1 MKKIENKIN
10 KGEIIIY
17 QTPDG
22 SADLEVRLDGETV
35 WLTQAQMAELFQR
48 ERTVISKHIRNIF
61 TEGELQENLVCANFA
76 HTRRHGAIDDKTQT
90 SIVKLYNLDVII
102 SVGYRVKSQR
112 GTQFRIWA
120 NRTLKDYLIKGYAV
134 NQKIKIE
141 QLDDLKKTVKLL
153 SNVIKHKE
161 LTADEAAG
169 LLKVITDYAYALDTL
184 DSYDYQR
191 LSIKR
196 TTKTNK
202 FQATYNNA
210 MEAVEQ
216 LKQNFAASDLFAR
229 EKDKSFHSSIAA
241 IYQTFSGKDLY
252 PSIEEKA
259 ATLLYLIVKNHSFID
274 GNKRI
279 AAFLFLWFLDR
290 NGILYKPDRSRLI
303 ENNALVAL
311 TLMIAE
317 SRAEEKD
324 IMVKVVV
331 NLINKNN

>member
-1 MKKIENKIN
+1 MKKTENKIN

-35 WLTQAQMAELFQR
+35 WLTQRQIAYLFGT
-48 ERTVISKHIRNIF
+48 EIPAISKHIKN
-61 TEGELQENLVCANFA
+61 
-76 HTRRHGAIDDKTQT
+76 
-90 SIVKLYNLDVII
+90 IVKSRELDENATISVLEIVQREGKRHITREVVHYNLDMILSI
-102 SVGYRVKSQR
+102 GYRVNSKNT
-112 GTQFRIWA
+112 TQFRIWA

-134 NQKIKIE
+134 NQKIKTE

-169 LLKVITDYAYALDTL
+169 LLKVITDYTYALDTL

-196 TTKTNK
+196 TTKTSK
-202 FQATYNNA
+202 FQATYGNA
-210 MEAVEQ
+210 MDAIEQ
-216 LKQNFAASDLFAR
+216 LKQNFGGSDLFAR

-259 ATLLYLIVKNHSFID
+259 ATHQ
-274 GNKRI
+274 
-279 AAFLFLWFLDR
+279 
-290 NGILYKPDRSRLI
+290 
-303 ENNALVAL
+303 
-311 TLMIAE
+311 
-317 SRAEEKD
+317 
-324 IMVKVVV
+324 V
-331 NLINKNN
+331 NIQ